1 MNRIRP
7 GICVLAGATIGL
19 FAGAAVYGA
28 ITSSPPV
35 LPRAANAAMA
45 RGRVVAAG
53 CAPGQSLQHGV
64 CIIHLVR
71 TVVVQAPRSPSRP
84 AVMKPAGHETESG
97 DDSPAHATAKGD

>member
-28 ITSSPPV
+28 ISSSLPV
-35 LPRAANAAMA
+35 LPRAANASMA
-45 RGRVVAAG
+45 RGRAVAAH
-53 CAPGQSLQHGV
+53 CAAGQSLQHGV
-64 CIIHLVR
+64 CIIHLVPA
-71 TVVVQAPRSPSRP
+71 VVVQAPRSPSRP
-84 AVMKPAGHETESG
+84 AVTKPASHEAESG